1 MDKQTFD
8 FATRAVHAGL
18 IPDKATGA
26 RALPIYES
34 AAYVFDNSDDAAARF
49 ALRKYGEIYS
59 RIVNP
64 TVAAL
69 EERVAS
75 LEGGLGAVAT
85 ASGLSAQFIT
95 FIALASQ
102 GDEVLASSELYG
114 GSITQLDITLRRL
127 GIDTKFI
134 DSDDPQ
140 DYAAAITERTRFIF
154 VEAVANPSGHIAD
167 IESLA
172 AVAHAAGIP
181 LVVDSTVATPYL
193 LRPIEHGADIVVH
206 SATKFLSGSGTVLG
220 GVVVDSGTFHWGQE
234 RFPEFFKPVAAY
246 NNLTWS
252 GNFNEYS
259 FLTRL
264 RAEQLR
270 DVGPALSAYSAFL
283 IAQGIETLPL
293 RVQRQVENTREI
305 AEWLEQHPQV
315 ESVNWAGLETHAQH
329 DRALKYFPNAN
340 SGSVFSFTIKGG
352 RAAGK
357 IFIDSL
363 NLLSHVANI
372 GDVKSLAIHPA
383 STTHAQLSAE
393 QLREAGI
400 EEGTIRLSIGIESA
414 KDLIAD
420 IAQALE
426 TSTQGDAPH
435 SVEQR

>member
-140 DYAAAITERTRFIF
+140 DYAAAVTERTRFIF

-167 IESLA
+167 IEGLA

-270 DVGPALSAYSAFL
+270 DVGPALSAHSAFL

-435 SVEQR
+435 FVEQR

>member
-167 IESLA
+167 IEGLA

-270 DVGPALSAYSAFL
+270 DVGPALSAHSAFL

-414 KDLIAD
+414 RDLIAD